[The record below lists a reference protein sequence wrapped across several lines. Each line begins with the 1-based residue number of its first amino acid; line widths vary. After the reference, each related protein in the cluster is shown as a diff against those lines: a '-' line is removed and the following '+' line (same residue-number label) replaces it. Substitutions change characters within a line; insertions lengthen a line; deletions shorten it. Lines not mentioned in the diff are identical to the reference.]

1 MRWCYSYARAPVRPH
16 RGSGHDADAGCWPEC
31 GLVVNA
37 VFIITGKLKTAT
49 QVTAA
54 MLARLMEGG
63 SPLVMKLGVVKEPC
77 QMVSN
82 SGEYARIG
90 GYYGTPRS

>member
-1 MRWCYSYARAPVRPH
+1 MRKLAAVATVL
-16 RGSGHDADAGCWPEC
+16 HDAGAGCWLEC
-31 GLVVNA
+31 GFVVNA
-37 VFIITGKLKTAT
+37 VFITTGKLKTAT

-54 MLARLMEGG
+54 MLARPLEGC
-63 SPLVMKLGVVKEPC
+63 SPPVMKLGVVKEPR

-90 GYYGTPRS
+90 GYYGTPRSSNRGWY